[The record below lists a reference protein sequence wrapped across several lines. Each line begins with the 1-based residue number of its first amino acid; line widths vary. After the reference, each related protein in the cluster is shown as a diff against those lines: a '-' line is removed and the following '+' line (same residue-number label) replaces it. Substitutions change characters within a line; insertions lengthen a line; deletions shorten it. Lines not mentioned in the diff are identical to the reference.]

1 MTEDYEDTTNLI
13 RPIGIEDYNLLTEDY
28 IKATFADNL

>member
-13 RPIGIEDYNLLTEDY
+13 RPIGRRL
-28 IKATFADNL
+28 